1 MEEDTNII
9 SEPSKKATASTV
21 NPFDPTDS
29 MIRLPD
35 WPTTPF
41 DSINKNEISAIYAQ
55 MEILKEDLKKKD
67 EKIEQLQQHIL
78 TLETEPQQSKKK
90 RRLSNDELEKQVS
103 DSKDEKNVAYKKKSK
118 N

>member
-1 MEEDTNII
+1 MPNLYKTVLKKSALKSNISWRRMEEDTNII

-41 DSINKNEISAIYAQ
+41 DSINNNEISAIYAQ
-55 MEILKEDLKKKD
+55 MEILKEDIKKKD
-67 EKIEQLQQHIL
+67 EK
-78 TLETEPQQSKKK
+78 S
-90 RRLSNDELEKQVS
+90 SNCS
-103 DSKDEKNVAYKKKSK
+103 NIY
-118 N
+118 